1 MPPSDDTLRIA
12 TWNLFH
18 LQDEGGGPIG
28 FGTVVRRR
36 HRERDGLVHLNR
48 KHLDPAAD
56 VLRRIGADLVLL
68 QEVPPRAVPRLGR
81 RLGMHAAWAARTG
94 PFVGPAWLRDAVGD
108 WNPDLVRTHEG
119 NANAVLVGP
128 RLVRVPGSVRR
139 LRLNPWRQ
147 VLGAWRAHGTDL
159 RWREMLRW
167 LGEPRVAVAGQVRRP
182 GGPPVTVV
190 SLHLHNARGETERA
204 HEVGRLIEALRN
216 VPGPLIVG
224 GDFNLM
230 PSSPHMARLAELG
243 LVDEHG
249 DRRMNI
255 DRVFTRGVEVVEPAR
270 RLEPSVREFAW
281 TGRRGHGRVRVSDHD
296 PVVVTVRL
304 PA

>member
-81 RLGMHAAWAARTG
+81 RLGMH
-94 PFVGPAWLRDAVGD
+94 GD